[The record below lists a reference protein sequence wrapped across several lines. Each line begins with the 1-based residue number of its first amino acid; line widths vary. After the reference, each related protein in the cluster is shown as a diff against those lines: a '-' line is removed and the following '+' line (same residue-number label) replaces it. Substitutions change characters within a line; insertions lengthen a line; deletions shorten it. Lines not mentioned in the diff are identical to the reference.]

1 MKIRP
6 YFFFLTGFLAVISYS
21 VWGLLSGNPE
31 RIAWLTIGYLAFEVF
46 VSVFFFT
53 ITSFGVVAWRRT
65 YRKPDDSVT
74 RPVSIVIAAHNES
87 GCILE
92 TLDSVFG
99 QVGIVPHC
107 IVASDGSTDGMNEL
121 LIRDYDL
128 KRVDGKGTW
137 TGDVPGTPGARLT
150 LLALPKVGKGKVLNA
165 GVAAADSE
173 ILFTLDADTLLAPTA
188 LLELAAAFDDDK
200 TAAAGGF
207 IYIRDANQGNWMVRH
222 QYVEFFRNFM
232 WRIGLA
238 NARICLQVSGAFGAF
253 RRSTLLKV
261 GGFSEQTLVEDYEI
275 IFRIHER
282 LRDADVPYAIRM
294 VPTAVAY
301 TDSPRTPIAF
311 IKQRTRWFAGFLNTL
326 TEYRRMIASPRH
338 RALGLVM
345 LPIKSIDAILPVW
358 GVITLGVLL
367 SAMFFGHESWR
378 WYALSLFVAKW
389 TYDLVLMGL
398 MVRLYRGTFPDR
410 PIVLSPAKF
419 IFTVLTEA
427 FCFHWFRQMAVL
439 NAYRWYVLRI
449 RRWEQSRWTLVPARV
464 GFRDPATTLA
474 AEESQS

>member
-1 MKIRP
+1 MNLKLYP
-6 YFFFLTGFLAVISYS
+6 LFLAVFLTVIGLS
-21 VWGLLSGNPE
+21 VWGLFTGNPE
-31 RIAWLTIGYLAFEVF
+31 RIAWLTIGYLSFEVF

-53 ITSFGVVAWRRT
+53 ITSFGVAAWRRD
-65 YRKPDDSVT
+65 YRKPDASVI
-74 RPVSIVIAAHNES
+74 RPVSVVIAAHNES

-121 LIRDYDL
+121 LIRTFDL

-137 TGDVPGTPGARLT
+137 SGEISETPGARLT

-165 GVAAADSE
+165 GVEAADSE
-173 ILFTLDADTLLAPTA
+173 VLITLDADTLLAPTA
-188 LLELAAAFDDDK
+188 LLELAAAFDDK
-200 TAAAGGF
+200 TTAAAGGF
-207 IYIRDANQGNWMVRH
+207 IYVRGADQGNWMVRH
-222 QYVEFFRNFM
+222 QYVEFLRNFM

-253 RRSTLLKV
+253 RRSTLLRV
-261 GGFSEQTLVEDYEI
+261 GGFSETTLVEDYEI
-275 IFRIHER
+275 IFRLHER
-282 LRDADVPYAIRM
+282 LTEENIPYRIRM

-301 TDSPRTPIAF
+301 TDSPRTAIAF

-326 TEYRRMIASPRH
+326 TEYRRMIANPGH

-345 LPIKSIDAILPVW
+345 LPIKTIDAILPVW

-378 WYALSLFVAKW
+378 WYAMSLFIAKW

-398 MVRLYRGTFPDR
+398 MVRLYRGAFPDR
-410 PIVLSPAKF
+410 PIALTRLKF

-449 RRWEQSRWTLVPARV
+449 RRWEQSRWTLAPAPV
-464 GFRDPATTLA
+464 SFRDPAVTLA